1 MPQVL
6 EHISAGSFQEWYLGA
21 QILTSGRIGA
31 HVDIVWRWMELVVDI
46 KLEISEHGTF
56 WGRERITGVP
66 MNNIDQEEITINK
79 DEEQARH

>member
-46 KLEISEHGTF
+46 KL
-56 WGRERITGVP
+56 
-66 MNNIDQEEITINK
+66 
-79 DEEQARH
+79 